1 MTSPWGQPLYF
12 ADMRS
17 KIIRRLVKLTPIL
30 LVSVFVGMQFVST
43 PAVSKTSAAGPHR
56 AEMIDPQVGKILD
69 RSCQDCHSSRV
80 GLPWYGR
87 VAPLSWYISKHIVEG
102 REVLDFSEW
111 ATRAPSDNER
121 MLICD
126 AISDDSMPLSDY
138 TAIHRKARLS
148 KQDVK
153 LICGWAATSSTPMMP
168 TEVGKLA
175 NNNM

>member
-1 MTSPWGQPLYF
+1 MTSQWGQPLYF

-17 KIIRRLVKLTPIL
+17 KIVRRLVKLTPIL
-30 LVSVFVGMQFVST
+30 LISVFVGMQFVPT
-43 PAVSKTSAAGPHR
+43 PAVSKTSAAGPHKT
-56 AEMIDPQVGKILD
+56 EMIDPQVGEILD

-80 GLPWYGR
+80 GLPWYGH
-87 VAPLSWYISKHIVEG
+87 VAPLSWYISKHVVEG

-126 AISDDSMPLSDY
+126 AISDGSMPLSDY

-153 LICGWAATSSTPMMP
+153 LICGWAAASSTPMTP

-175 NNNM
+175 NNNK

>member
-1 MTSPWGQPLYF
+1 M
-12 ADMRS
+12 
-17 KIIRRLVKLTPIL
+17 L

-43 PAVSKTSAAGPHR
+43 PAVSKTSTAGPHK

-69 RSCQDCHSSRV
+69 RSCQDCRSSRV
-80 GLPWYGR
+80 DLPWYGH
-87 VAPLSWYISKHIVEG
+87 VAPLSWYISKHVVEG

-111 ATRAPSDNER
+111 ATRPPSDDER

-126 AISDDSMPLSDY
+126 AISDGSMPLSDY

-153 LICGWAATSSTPMMP
+153 LICGWAAASTALMTP

-175 NNNM
+175 NNDK

>member
-1 MTSPWGQPLYF
+1 MTSQWGQPLYF
-12 ADMRS
+12 ANMRS
-17 KIIRRLVKLTPIL
+17 KIIRRLVKLSPIL

-43 PAVSKTSAAGPHR
+43 PAASKNSTAGSVGV
-56 AEMIDPQVGKILD
+56 EMIDPQVGKILD

-80 GLPWYGR
+80 GLPWYGH
-87 VAPLSWYISKHIVEG
+87 VAPLSWYISRHVAEG
-102 REVLDFSEW
+102 RAVLDFSDW

-126 AISDDSMPLSDY
+126 AISDGSMPLSGY

-153 LICGWAATSSTPMMP
+153 LICGWAAASGTPMSP

-175 NNNM
+175 NNNK